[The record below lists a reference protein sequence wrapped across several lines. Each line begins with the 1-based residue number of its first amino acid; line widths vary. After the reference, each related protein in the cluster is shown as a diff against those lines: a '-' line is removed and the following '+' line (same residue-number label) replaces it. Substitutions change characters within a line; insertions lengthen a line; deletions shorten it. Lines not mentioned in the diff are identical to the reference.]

1 MARWASHKYTGK
13 MRLLPLFAVTVPMLF
28 FTHSL
33 HAQCT
38 PSQIQSAQR
47 AANLARQQMQLAT
60 SGKDKRFYAR
70 VMADALTDCQLGLQ
84 TIGSSDQEYQ
94 AAQCSSVD
102 LRPKMGP
109 VRNQDG
115 VGWCYAFAAADML
128 SFKTGGKPKVSAADL
143 ATQLILQQ
151 KATNGKLNAW
161 LSNDTYKG
169 GFIADALQVGAS
181 KGLCSEQQIPSQINR
196 SAEISH
202 VYAEM
207 YSASYYF
214 QKDSRYST
222 VCYQKATNY
231 QKFFPG
237 TSIRE
242 IYEVMFRVPAS
253 EVVPELYR
261 RSCPSRSP
269 SPIRANQIGE
279 ARHGMTYTK
288 EALQFAL
295 DRDEP
300 AAIGYDVTLIVNS
313 PTDNNFGVRMHAGTV
328 VGRKYVPGKGCQ
340 YLIRNSWGPGCEAYK
355 KGLVCEKG
363 NIWVGEDDLL
373 QKTDSVNYFK

>member
-1 MARWASHKYTGK
+1 
-13 MRLLPLFAVTVPMLF
+13 MRAVFFLAVTSPILF
-28 FTHSL
+28 FTNSL

-38 PSQIQSAQR
+38 PSQIQTAQKT
-47 AANLARQQMQLAT
+47 AVLARQRMQAAT
-60 SGKDKRFYAR
+60 SGKEKRFYSK
-70 VMADALTDCQLGLQ
+70 VMTDSLMDCQLGLN
-84 TIGSSDQEYQ
+84 TIGSSDQEYW
-94 AAQCSSVD
+94 AAQCSNVD

-151 KATNGKLNAW
+151 KGSNGKLNAW

-169 GFIADALQVGAS
+169 GFIADALRIGAN

-196 SAEISH
+196 SSEISY
-202 VYAEM
+202 VYADM
-207 YSASYYF
+207 YSSSYYF
-214 QKDSRYST
+214 QKDHRYNN
-222 VCYQKATNY
+222 VCYQKATRY

-237 TSIRE
+237 ATINE
-242 IYEVMFRVPAS
+242 IYEVMFRFPAS

-261 RSCPSRSP
+261 RSCQSRTP
-269 SPIRANQIGE
+269 SPIKANQIGE
-279 ARHGMTYTK
+279 ASTQLTLLR
-288 EALQFAL
+288 EAIQYAL
-295 DRDEP
+295 DREEP
-300 AAIGYDVTLIVNS
+300 AAIGYDVGLIVDS
-313 PTDNNFGVRMHAGTV
+313 PAQNNFGIRGHASTV

-355 KGLVCEKG
+355 KGLSCEKG
-363 NIWVGEDDLL
+363 NIWVNENDLL
-373 QKTDSVNYFK
+373 ENTIVVNYFK

>member
-1 MARWASHKYTGK
+1 M
-13 MRLLPLFAVTVPMLF
+13 
-28 FTHSL
+28 
-33 HAQCT
+33 Q
-38 PSQIQSAQR
+38 
-47 AANLARQQMQLAT
+47 AATL
-60 SGKDKRFYAR
+60 GKDKHFYAQ
-70 VMADALTDCQLGLQ
+70 VMNNSLADCALDLPS
-84 TIGSSDQEYQ
+84 IGSSVEEYE

-115 VGWCYAFAAADML
+115 VGWCYAFTAADML

-143 ATQLILQQ
+143 ATQFILQQ
-151 KATNGKLNAW
+151 KGTNGKLNAW
-161 LSNDTYKG
+161 LSNETYKG
-169 GFIADALQVGAS
+169 GFIADAMRVGAS

-196 SAEISH
+196 SAEISK
-202 VYAEM
+202 VYSEM

-214 QKDSRYST
+214 QKDSRYNT
-222 VCYQKATNY
+222 VCYLKAKNY

-237 TSIRE
+237 ASIEE

-261 RSCPSRSP
+261 RSCQSRTP

-279 ARHGMTYTK
+279 ARNGMTYTK
-288 EALQFAL
+288 QALQFAL
-295 DRDEP
+295 DRGEP
-300 AAIGYDVTLIVNS
+300 AAIGYDVTLIVDSATN
-313 PTDNNFGVRMHAGTV
+313 NNFGGRGHASTV

-355 KGLVCEKG
+355 KGLACEKG
-363 NIWVGEDDLL
+363 NIWVGENDLL
-373 QKTDSVNYFK
+373 WKTHSVNYFR